1 MNYSNTND
9 EFLNT
14 KGRELRNKQKK
25 LDKIVSTEKQ
35 AKKGEIQLSDLQKE
49 MITKKGELQ
58 SQCKEL

>member
-49 MITKKGELQ
+49 KITKKGELQ

>member
-1 MNYSNTND
+1 VNYSNTND